1 MTIALRLGAA
11 VAALTLAAAG
21 VAAAAVKPPV
31 VGPQR
36 TWTGATAPLTIAGT
50 GLHKGE
56 RIPRGDRI
64 VYRDVTLSGAE
75 GVNFT
80 IRAPAGRRIRGV
92 MPAAQSARPLVD
104 FLVTNVRPKGRP
116 ASASY
121 YPGGTRVTLRARE
134 YPAGGPR
141 VSGRIYAL
149 AS

>member
-1 MTIALRLGAA
+1 MTIACRLGVAG
-11 VAALTLAAAG
+11 AALTLAGAG
-21 VAAAAVKPPV
+21 VATAATTPT
-31 VGPQR
+31 VGAQR

-64 VYRDVTLSGAE
+64 VYRDVTLSGRQV
-75 GVNFT
+75 VNLT
-80 IRAPAGRRIRGV
+80 IRAPAGKRIRGV
-92 MPAAQSARPLVD
+92 MPSAQSTRPLVD

-116 ASASY
+116 VSAGY